1 MVTQQQIAKKAGVS
15 ISMVSRVLSGWADNG
30 GVSKANVAKIRKLA
44 KKYAYRPNIAG
55 RALRTRKSHT
65 VGILFSARSI
75 LYRELV
81 PELQSCLFRRG
92 YSAVCGFWN
101 TVDDADNV
109 ISAVASGLVDGLI
122 ASHPPAEMK
131 RLVSG
136 LPVVHFMY
144 QDPDG
149 DAVYV
154 DKKDVLNKVVHHLTS
169 LGHRRLFFID
179 CGVHEGK
186 DFIGEFREAG
196 LVAGAA
202 EWANAASPDGLHTV
216 CRDSLRQILD
226 VPAAERPT
234 AFVCAD
240 DATAVLVVTAL
251 QNMGY
256 KVPGDISVVGS
267 EVLDIGK
274 IVMPAITT
282 CGPGKTKIAE
292 ALVDAMMNRLNAPD
306 TPPQDVPLL
315 SEVIARDSTGPAPVI
330 R

>member
-1 MVTQQQIAKKAGVS
+1 MVTQEQIAKEVGVS

-30 GVSKANVAKIRKLA
+30 GVSRQNIVKIRKLA
-44 KKYAYRPNIAG
+44 KKLGYRPNLAG

-65 VGILFSARSI
+65 IGILFSARSI

-101 TVDDADNV
+101 TNDDADDV
-109 ISAVASGLVDGLI
+109 ISAVSAGLVDGLI
-122 ASHPPAEMK
+122 ASHPPSETK
-131 RLVSG
+131 RLAPG

-144 QDPDG
+144 QDETV

-154 DKKDVLNKVVHHLTS
+154 DKKDVLSKVVRHLTG
-169 LGHRRLFFID
+169 LGHRRLFFVD
-179 CGVHEGK
+179 CGIHEGK
-186 DFIGEFREAG
+186 DSLGEFREAG
-196 LVAGAA
+196 LVSGRA
-202 EWANAASPDGLHTV
+202 EWGCASSPDSRRIIFLE
-216 CRDSLRQILD
+216 SLKQTLD
-226 VPAAERPT
+226 VPADKRPT

-251 QNMGY
+251 QTLGF

-274 IVMPAITT
+274 IVMPTITT
-282 CGPGKTKIAE
+282 CGPGKAKIAN
-292 ALVDAMMNRLNAPD
+292 ALVDTMMARLASPDAP
-306 TPPQDVPLL
+306 PFDVPLF
-315 SEVIARDSTGPAPVI
+315 SEVFARDSSGPAPLLV
-330 R
+330 